1 MSIIYL
7 GKRILNW
14 PVLILLSVL
23 HRTKRN
29 YLGCVNGFP
38 KAKATWFVRQF
49 GYDYWDGVRKY
60 DYEGY
65 QYNGRWRIVAE
76 SLVWHYELVSWNRI
90 LDIGCGKAFLLY
102 EFPKI
107 VLGIKIHGVDV
118 SKYAI
123 ENAKPEV
130 KTIYN

>member
-1 MSIIYL
+1 M
-7 GKRILNW
+7 
-14 PVLILLSVL
+14 SVL

-38 KAKATWFVRQF
+38 KAKATRVVRQF
-49 GYDYWDGVRKY
+49 GYDYRDWARKY
-60 DYEGY
+60 GYGGY

-76 SLVWHYELVSWNRI
+76 SLVRNYELVSWNRI

-102 EFPKI
+102 EFPQI

>member
-1 MSIIYL
+1 M
-7 GKRILNW
+7 
-14 PVLILLSVL
+14 SVL
-23 HRTKRN
+23 HRKTKRN

-38 KAKATWFVRQF
+38 KAKATRVVRQF
-49 GYDYWDGVRKY
+49 GYDYWDGARKY
-60 DYEGY
+60 GYGGY

-76 SLVWHYELVSWNRI
+76 SLVRHYELVSWDRI
-90 LDIGCGKAFLLY
+90 LDIGCDRVFLLY
-102 EFPKI
+102 EFPQI

-130 KTIYN
+130 KTICN

>member
-1 MSIIYL
+1 MIA
-7 GKRILNW
+7 GMG
-14 PVLILLSVL
+14 
-23 HRTKRN
+23 H
-29 YLGCVNGFP
+29 VNMAMEDTNMMVDCGW
-38 KAKATWFVRQF
+38 KLR
-49 GYDYWDGVRKY
+49 
-60 DYEGY
+60 
-65 QYNGRWRIVAE
+65 
-76 SLVWHYELVSWNRI
+76 HYELVSGDRI

-102 EFPKI
+102 EFPQI